1 MICVVDDDISVLC
14 SLQEVLASDGLEA
27 QAFDD
32 PEKFVDYAR
41 THTVKLAV
49 LDYAMP
55 VLNGLQPQDRLRVQ
69 SSDTRAPSLRAGTS
83 RQFEPLHRKAAPL
96 HF

>member
-69 SSDTRAPSLRAGTS
+69 SSDTRLHHYGPGRADNS
-83 RQFEPLHRKAAPL
+83 SHCIERRRLCF
-96 HF
+96 